1 MASFPSRDV
10 TAAQCCPTCRRPV
23 RIADAAFNAK
33 LNDVFE
39 GEVGSSDVFVT
50 NGGAHRLQKLI
61 HEYARRDGV
70 KIKTKRTKEGLLVL
84 KIGVADAN

>member
-1 MASFPSRDV
+1 MASIPRDFG
-10 TAAQCCPTCRRPV
+10 AERCPTCRRPV
-23 RIADAAFNAK
+23 RMADAHFNAK
-33 LNDVFE
+33 LDDVFE
-39 GEVGSSDVFVT
+39 GAIGASDVFDV